1 MIKPN
6 KFVFETAKALIGLF
20 SDTEE
25 IKNIRKNLVHKYDIS
40 YNFVSQTQIVL
51 SHSIDIYP
59 QSCHLQSL
67 KMIKGNPQNT
77 HHFGWKNTDI

>member
-25 IKNIRKNLVHKYDIS
+25 IKNIRKFFLDTQLDWSTICKY
-40 YNFVSQTQIVL
+40 Y
-51 SHSIDIYP
+51 
-59 QSCHLQSL
+59 
-67 KMIKGNPQNT
+67 
-77 HHFGWKNTDI
+77 